1 MRTNSLCSS
10 ERRVTLALM
19 DCHAIECGHQDTDGA
34 RIKDIIAEKVAHF
47 GASDAPSRIRM
58 HETAAVADRV
68 ATFIESSV
76 TEKPS

>member
-1 MRTNSLCSS
+1 LLFRKTSHTGSDGLP
-10 ERRVTLALM
+10 R
-19 DCHAIECGHQDTDGA
+19 AIECGHQDTDGA